1 MYTCSDVLPASTEQH
16 TTLQCHLAATEA
28 LRVTMQNTPS
38 LAALNAH
45 KRVHSLLMQPPAAPC
60 RHQEPHHSLLAFS
73 FHSSSRTDVLRVT
86 GDSYS
91 QELLQP
97 GVDHGAASL
106 LLARMP
112 GDWLLQATSSGI
124 RVVGQDSALVG
135 CWKAPGGWRATECV
149 LAVPACGCHGLAVLC

>member
-1 MYTCSDVLPASTEQH
+1 M
-16 TTLQCHLAATEA
+16 
-28 LRVTMQNTPS
+28 
-38 LAALNAH
+38 
-45 KRVHSLLMQPPAAPC
+45 LMQLSTAPC
-60 RHQEPHHSLLAFS
+60 RHQDPHHILLAFS
-73 FHSSSRTDVLRVT
+73 FDSSSRTDVLRVT

-112 GDWLLQATSSGI
+112 GDWLLQTTSSEV

-135 CWKAPGGWRATECV
+135 CWNAPGGWRAAARI
-149 LAVPACGCHGLAVLC
+149 LML